1 MAKQYFVAT
10 GTAAFV
16 NLLERDT
23 WKGQPTNYNV
33 TLTLD
38 PDCIDELKNNG
49 VKLKEYEDTLQRKFQ
64 SNFEVQ
70 VLDTE
75 GDNYTGQVPRGSRL
89 KVLYSLGK
97 PSPMHG
103 VTAYLEKVKVIE
115 LADPTGSV
123 EDF

>member
-1 MAKQYFVAT
+1 MAKQYYVAT

-23 WKGQPTNYNV
+23 WQGAPTKYNV

-38 PDCIDELKNNG
+38 NECVNELENNG
-49 VKLKEYEDTLQRKFQ
+49 VKLKEYEGNMQRKFQ
-64 SNFEVQ
+64 SNYEVQ
-70 VLDTE
+70 VLDAD
-75 GDNYTGQVPRGSRL
+75 GDKYTGQVPRGSKL

-103 VTAYLEKVKVIE
+103 VTPYLEKVKVIE